1 VIARPRG
8 KEQVVRVLLALSIV
22 VLAALGLSGQAFAG
36 DKAAKNRAVSVVAGT
51 DELTASGTWQ
61 AFDASKVRLAT
72 ASGCRTARAWVG
84 MKNLIGNLLWKMTQ
98 KLSWCWR
105 AGHVTSAT
113 RRCRGTSVDVYFPLW
128 DFKEYIACDWGGGVG
143 KRSVRRWRQGKFQL
157 CITFCVQTKTPW
169 VNVRGTGQGFFHW
182 NYGGV

>member
-1 VIARPRG
+1 
-8 KEQVVRVLLALSIV
+8 VRVLLALSIV

-36 DKAAKNRAVSVVAGT
+36 DKEAKNRAVSVAAGT

-61 AFDASKVRLAT
+61 AFDASKVRLAS

-84 MKNLIGNLLWKMTQ
+84 MKNVLGNLLWKMTQ

-105 AGHVTSAT
+105 SGRVTSAT

-128 DFKEYIACDWGGGVG
+128 DFKEYIGCDYGGGVG
-143 KRSVRRWRQGKFQL
+143 KRAVRRWRQGKFQL

-169 VNVRGTGQGFFHW
+169 VNVRGTGRGLFHYS
-182 NYGGV
+182 YGGI